1 MATTATVPATIR
13 TNNPGAMW
21 PGPSSKKFGST
32 TFDTIGGGNKIA
44 IFDNPV
50 SGAAAQF
57 DLLAR
62 SYTGMTL
69 KAAMKKWTGGNS
81 PDAEMAMVRKYAD
94 IGPDTVLTRAFLQN
108 PLMAIPFAKGM
119 AENETGKPFPLSDD
133 DWMKAH
139 TMAFPAAPKNGA
151 GNWMDLART
160 DLGVS
165 EIAGKA
171 DNPLIMQWYVDVGH
185 PEVQHDETPN
195 CAAFVG
201 SKLKR
206 AGMAYLE
213 TLTARDYLKCG
224 TPVDDP
230 EPGDLVIFW
239 RNSPS
244 SWEGHVAFVDTVT
257 AKTVRALGANQGNK
271 VSVANFPRS
280 QVLGFRRPVPA
291 QKPTLVAIKESPSL
305 RMQALGVGGI
315 VVGYFMDGLHYV
327 IDGVQTAMGM
337 VPGVSSDLDAFMTPA
352 ERTAHSLNIP
362 WGQISLAIAAVCIAS
377 SIIRQ
382 IPRKRTP

>member
-1 MATTATVPATIR
+1 MAVPATIR

-32 TFDTIGGGNKIA
+32 KFETLRDSNKIA
-44 IFDNPV
+44 IFGDPV
-50 SGAAAQF
+50 NGAAAQF
-57 DLLAR
+57 DLLNR
-62 SYTGMTL
+62 SYTGLTL
-69 KAAMKKWTGGNS
+69 AAAMKKWTGNNS
-81 PDAEMAMVRKYAD
+81 PEAELRLALKEIDAT
-94 IGPDTVLTRAFLQN
+94 PDTVLTRDFLQN
-108 PLMAIPFAKGM
+108 PLTAISFAKGM

-133 DWMKAH
+133 EWMKAH
-139 TMAFPAAPKNGA
+139 TLAFPAAPKNGA
-151 GNWMDLART
+151 GNWMDLARA
-160 DLGVS
+160 DLGIS
-165 EIAGKA
+165 EIAGKK

-185 PEVQHDETPN
+185 PEVEHDETPN

-213 TLTARDYLKCG
+213 TLLARDYLKCG

-230 EPGDLVIFW
+230 KPGDLVIFW

-244 SWEGHVAFVDTVT
+244 SWEGHVAFVDSVT

-271 VSVANFPRS
+271 VSVANFQRS

-291 QKPTLVAIKESPSL
+291 QKPTLVAVKDSPSL
-305 RMQALGVGGI
+305 RMQLLGAGGI

-327 IDGVQTAMGM
+327 VDGVQTVFGL

-352 ERTAHSLNIP
+352 ERTAQTLNIP
-362 WGQISLAIAAVCIAS
+362 WAQISLAVAAVCIVAS
-377 SIIRQ
+377 VIRQ
-382 IPRKRTP
+382 LPRKRSES

>member
-1 MATTATVPATIR
+1 MTAPATIR
-13 TNNPGAMW
+13 ANNPGAMW

-32 TFDTIGGGNKIA
+32 KFETIGGGNKIA
-44 IFDNPV
+44 IFDDPV
-50 SGAAAQF
+50 KGAAAQF
-57 DLLAR
+57 DLLNR
-62 SYTGMTL
+62 SYTGMSL
-69 KAAMKKWTGGNS
+69 AAAMKKWTGNNS
-81 PDAEMAMVRKYAD
+81 PEAEMAMVRKYAD
-94 IGPDTVLTRAFLQN
+94 LDADSILTQDFLQN
-108 PLMAIPFAKGM
+108 PLTAIPFAKGM

-133 DWMKAH
+133 GWMQAH
-139 TMAFPAAPKNGA
+139 TLAFPPAPKNGA
-151 GNWMDLART
+151 GNWMDLARA
-160 DLGVS
+160 DLGVA
-165 EIAGKA
+165 EISGTK

-185 PEVQHDETPN
+185 SEVQHDETPN

-230 EPGDLVIFW
+230 RPGDLVIFW

-244 SWEGHVAFVDTVT
+244 SWEGHVAFVDSVT

-291 QKPTLVAIKESPSL
+291 QKSTLVAVKESPSL

-315 VVGYFMDGLHYV
+315 IVGYFLDGLHRV
-327 IDGVQTAMGM
+327 MDGIQTALNL
-337 VPGVSSDLDAFMTPA
+337 VPGVGSDLDAFMTPA
-352 ERTAHSLNIP
+352 ERTAQSLNIP
-362 WGQISLAIAAVCIAS
+362 WGQISLAVAAACVIAS
-377 SIIRQ
+377 IVRQ
-382 IPRKRTP
+382 LPRKKTP